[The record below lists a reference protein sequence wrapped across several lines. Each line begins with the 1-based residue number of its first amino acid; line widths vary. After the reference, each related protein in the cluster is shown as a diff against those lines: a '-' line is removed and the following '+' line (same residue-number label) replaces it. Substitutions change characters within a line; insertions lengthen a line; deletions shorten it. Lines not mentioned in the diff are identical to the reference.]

1 MAQPRN
7 HPSQKSAHDHQT
19 QHQTHHQQVSKP
31 PPAHPAPPSSHH
43 SHPGHARP
51 APSISHKNSAKELKN
66 IRDPRLLQQAEVDK
80 RLKSLRRRASWLDS
94 KFSCCCG
101 LFRFGMESLIGLIPV
116 IGDFVGIFLALS
128 FMNTIRRRFNVPA
141 SLVSQMTINIAIDFC
156 VGLVPILGDIID
168 VMFKANMRN
177 YELVEKYVTEQR
189 KAAAADAH
197 NLELGLGLDPGSGTA
212 AHSGGFRARI
222 GEFIPP
228 VPLNLNAAT
237 VTKVATAGINARRGG
252 H

>member
-1 MAQPRN
+1 MRSLERAKDHYTFSFCKERN
-7 HPSQKSAHDHQT
+7 IIPGERLPLAFSLSSAHPPFSFQQTFSFSIKSAHDHQS
-19 QHQTHHQQVSKP
+19 QHQSHHQQ
-31 PPAHPAPPSSHH
+31 PPS
-43 SHPGHARP
+43 HARP

-101 LFRFGMESLIGLIPV
+101 LFRFGMESVIGLIPV

-141 SLVSQMTINIAIDFC
+141 SL
-156 VGLVPILGDIID
+156 
-168 VMFKANMRN
+168 
-177 YELVEKYVTEQR
+177 LVEKYVTEQR
-189 KAAAADAH
+189 AAAAADAH
-197 NLELGLGLDPGSGTA
+197 NLELGLGLDLGSGTA

-228 VPLNLNAAT
+228 V
-237 VTKVATAGINARRGG
+237 ATAGINARRGG